1 MQKQVQTYDQVFEA
15 RLSESKESVRTRGRI
30 WPNRVRRNRPASR
43 TRVRGVNRDGQSIPT
58 ASHQDTLA
66 YFAETNNSYI
76 LPGLGPRHHFFAHDA
91 LRDVMHENKK

>member
-43 TRVRGVNRDGQSIPT
+43 TRVRGVNRDRQSIPT
-58 ASHQDTLA
+58 TSYQDTRA
-66 YFAETNNSYI
+66 HIAQTKNSHI
-76 LPGLGPRHHFFAHDA
+76 FPGLGPRHHFFTHDA
-91 LRDVMHENKK
+91 ILDVMHENKK